1 MPTFITFLYLSDP
14 TIKNLPSSSFSYL
27 RKTEMGTEDI
37 FALPNSE
44 LVLKRY
50 REAVCY
56 YHVKYKL

>member
-1 MPTFITFLYLSDP
+1 
-14 TIKNLPSSSFSYL
+14 
-27 RKTEMGTEDI
+27 MGTEDI